1 VRNIICEYIPILN
14 NYRKIVCHSR
24 SMRISVCSRLLELAS
39 FVERCGTQNAN
50 GRMNTNEA

>member
-24 SMRISVCSRLLELAS
+24 SIRL
-39 FVERCGTQNAN
+39 
-50 GRMNTNEA
+50 

>member
-39 FVERCGTQNAN
+39 FVERCGTQNAD